1 MISGRQ
7 AFLLNKIEIGQF
19 LNMKY
24 SIGHNRP
31 MAVYAVIE
39 SLKTGKLLCKP
50 KNNCTE
56 TGTVIT
62 STKPKLVGYLLFKNS
77 PCLLTN
83 ILSSVYVTLL
93 ALASKYGTNE
103 TVKMRDSK
111 DKIGINL
118 LNNSD
123 KAALEVM
130 PSQNI
135 KFQKLSRVQRDL
147 NQFIQSL
154 ILNVI
159 SLSLLWLQLICKAKL
174 TLITIFLLS
183 ISVSV
188 HADSQIAHLIKTI
201 EYQYDIPSGLL
212 LALADVESN
221 YQPYSLNISGKS
233 VISNSVE
240 QAQNIAEQYLQKG
253 KQNIDIGV
261 MQLNYFWHGKNFTSI
276 AEMLTPNKN
285 INYAARL
292 LTGLYKQH
300 GSWHK
305 AVQHYHS
312 RNPKYHR
319 QYSRK
324 VLVAWLKSD
333 GGN

>member
-1 MISGRQ
+1 
-7 AFLLNKIEIGQF
+7 
-19 LNMKY
+19 MKY
-24 SIGHNRP
+24 IVLTKKKVPGINSSAISSLIFSAH
-31 MAVYAVIE
+31 E
-39 SLKTGKLLCKP
+39 SRMLP
-50 KNNCTE
+50 IIASMPSEAANIQPNP
-56 TGTVIT
+56 I
-62 STKPKLVGYLLFKNS
+62 GYLPINDTPLLSKNPPS
-77 PCLLTN
+77 L
-83 ILSSVYVTLL
+83 VKVTLEPL
-93 ALASKYGTNE
+93 TTINGTPIR
-103 TVKMRDSK
+103 VDQ
-111 DKIGINL
+111 DAI
-118 LNNSD
+118 
-123 KAALEVM
+123 KAACGCCSPNKEVIRKPMVM
-130 PSQNI
+130 PSQNT

-154 ILNVI
+154 ILKVI

-174 TLITIFLLS
+174 TMVTIFLLS

-201 EYQYDIPSGLL
+201 EYQYAIPSGLL

-240 QAQNIAEQYLQKG
+240 QAKNIAEQYLQKG
-253 KQNIDIGV
+253 KKNIDIGV

-292 LTGLYKQH
+292 LTELYKQH

-333 GGN
+333 TEIKN

>member
-1 MISGRQ
+1 
-7 AFLLNKIEIGQF
+7 
-19 LNMKY
+19 MKY

-31 MAVYAVIE
+31 MAVYIVIE
-39 SLKTGKLLCKP
+39 SLKAGKLLCKP

-62 STKPKLVGYLLFKNS
+62 STKPKPVGYLLFNGS
-77 PCLLTN
+77 PCLFTK
-83 ILSSVYVTLL
+83 ILSAVYVTLL
-93 ALASKYGTNE
+93 ALASKYGANE
-103 TVKMRDSK
+103 TVKMMNSK
-111 DKIGINL
+111 AKIGTKL
-118 LNNSD
+118 LKKSD

-154 ILNVI
+154 ILKVI
-159 SLSLLWLQLICKAKL
+159 SLSLLWLQLICQAKF
-174 TLITIFLLS
+174 TMITIFLLS

-188 HADSQIAHLIKTI
+188 HADSQIANLIKTI
-201 EYQYDIPSGLL
+201 EYQYAIPSGLL
-212 LALADVESN
+212 LALANVESN

-240 QAQNIAEQYLQKG
+240 QAKNIAEQYLQKG

-276 AEMLTPNKN
+276 AEMLTPKKN
-285 INYAARL
+285 IHYAAQL

-305 AVQHYHS
+305 AVRYYHS

-333 GGN
+333 RQINSR

>member
-1 MISGRQ
+1 M
-7 AFLLNKIEIGQF
+7 
-19 LNMKY
+19 
-24 SIGHNRP
+24 
-31 MAVYAVIE
+31 V
-39 SLKTGKLLCKP
+39 
-50 KNNCTE
+50 
-56 TGTVIT
+56 
-62 STKPKLVGYLLFKNS
+62 
-77 PCLLTN
+77 
-83 ILSSVYVTLL
+83 
-93 ALASKYGTNE
+93 
-103 TVKMRDSK
+103 
-111 DKIGINL
+111 
-118 LNNSD
+118 
-123 KAALEVM
+123 
-130 PSQNI
+130 
-135 KFQKLSRVQRDL
+135 
-147 NQFIQSL
+147 
-154 ILNVI
+154 
-159 SLSLLWLQLICKAKL
+159 
-174 TLITIFLLS
+174 TIFLLS

-240 QAQNIAEQYLQKG
+240 QAKNIAEQYLQKG

-276 AEMLTPNKN
+276 AEMLTPKKN
-285 INYAARL
+285 INYAAQL
-292 LTGLYKQH
+292 LTSLYKQH

-305 AVQHYHS
+305 AVRHYHS

-333 GGN
+333 RQINSR

>member
-1 MISGRQ
+1 
-7 AFLLNKIEIGQF
+7 
-19 LNMKY
+19 MKY
-24 SIGHNRP
+24 IVLTKKKVPRINSSAISSLIFSARESRMLPIIASMPSEAANIQQNPIGYLPINDTPLLSKNPSSLVKVTLEPLTTINGTPIRVDQDVIKAAFGYCLPNRP
-31 MAVYAVIE
+31 VI
-39 SLKTGKLLCKP
+39 
-50 KNNCTE
+50 KN
-56 TGTVIT
+56 
-62 STKPKLVGYLLFKNS
+62 P
-77 PCLLTN
+77 
-83 ILSSVYVTLL
+83 
-93 ALASKYGTNE
+93 
-103 TVKMRDSK
+103 M
-111 DKIGINL
+111 
-118 LNNSD
+118 
-123 KAALEVM
+123 VM
-130 PSQNI
+130 PSQNT

-154 ILNVI
+154 ILKVI
-159 SLSLLWLQLICKAKL
+159 NLSLAWLQLICQAKL
-174 TLITIFLLS
+174 TIITIFLLS

-188 HADSQIAHLIKTI
+188 HADSNITNLIKTI

-233 VISNSVE
+233 VISHSVE

-261 MQLNYFWHGKNFTSI
+261 MQLNYFWYGRHFTSI

-333 GGN
+333 GEIKN

>member
-1 MISGRQ
+1 VISGRQ

-39 SLKTGKLLCKP
+39 SLKTGKSLCKP
-50 KNNCTE
+50 KNNCIE

-62 STKPKLVGYLLFKNS
+62 STKPNPVGYLLFKNS

-103 TVKMRDSK
+103 TIKMRDSK

-174 TLITIFLLS
+174 TKLTLCFTTTSLVLGY
-183 ISVSV
+183 
-188 HADSQIAHLIKTI
+188 
-201 EYQYDIPSGLL
+201 YQNS
-212 LALADVESN
+212 
-221 YQPYSLNISGKS
+221 SL
-233 VISNSVE
+233 
-240 QAQNIAEQYLQKG
+240 
-253 KQNIDIGV
+253 
-261 MQLNYFWHGKNFTSI
+261 
-276 AEMLTPNKN
+276 
-285 INYAARL
+285 
-292 LTGLYKQH
+292 
-300 GSWHK
+300 
-305 AVQHYHS
+305 
-312 RNPKYHR
+312 
-319 QYSRK
+319 
-324 VLVAWLKSD
+324 
-333 GGN
+333 